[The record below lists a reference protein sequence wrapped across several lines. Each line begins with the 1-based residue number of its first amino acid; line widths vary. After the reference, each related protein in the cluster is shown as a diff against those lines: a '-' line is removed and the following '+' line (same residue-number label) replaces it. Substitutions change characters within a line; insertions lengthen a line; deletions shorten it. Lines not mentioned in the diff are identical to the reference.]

1 MKMDEAITVKDN
13 LKALQEM
20 VKRKKMD
27 IEDLSS
33 QKE

>member
-1 MKMDEAITVKDN
+1 MKIDKAITFRDN
-13 LKALQEM
+13 LKALQEII
-20 VKRKKMD
+20 KRKKMD